1 MTSLTMRL
9 LTLISISSLVA
20 GCANSKDTVLPQ
32 AGPTMKQIYD
42 GHFASMNAGSLDHA
56 RAETGGRPLDLE
68 SGSLPAYTRE
78 SATELD
84 LRFPR
89 LPNPTLVMYVYPH
102 LAGPAHVPIP
112 GYATRFPMYETTEFA
127 LPGEV
132 PIHADNP
139 AAAGSQR

>member
-9 LTLISISSLVA
+9 LTLISISGLVA

-42 GHFASMNAGSLDHA
+42 AHFASMNASSLEHA
-56 RAETGGRPLDLE
+56 RAAAGGRPLDVD
-68 SGSLPAYTRE
+68 SGALSAYTRE

-84 LRFPR
+84 LHFPR

-112 GYATRFPMYETTEFA
+112 GYATRFAMYETTEFA

-132 PIHADNP
+132 PTHPDDPTATEP
-139 AAAGSQR
+139 LR

>member
-9 LTLISISSLVA
+9 LTLISISGLVA
-20 GCANSKDTVLPQ
+20 GCANSKDMVLPQ

-42 GHFASMNAGSLDHA
+42 GHFASMNAGSQDHA
-56 RAETGGRPLDLE
+56 RAEAGGRSLDVDPGEL
-68 SGSLPAYTRE
+68 SAYTRE
-78 SATELD
+78 SATELN
-84 LRFPR
+84 LQFPR

-112 GYATRFPMYETTEFA
+112 GYATRFSMYETTEFA

-132 PIHADNP
+132 PFHADDP
-139 AAAGSQR
+139 SAKGPPR

>member
-9 LTLISISSLVA
+9 LTLISISALVA
-20 GCANSKDTVLPQ
+20 SCANSKDTVLPQ

-56 RAETGGRPLDLE
+56 RTEAGGRPLDLHPE
-68 SGSLPAYTRE
+68 TRASYTRE

-84 LRFPR
+84 LHFPR

-112 GYATRFPMYETTEFA
+112 GYTTRFSMYETTEFA

-132 PIHADNP
+132 PIHADNST
-139 AAAGSQR
+139 AIGSQR